1 MMKRRLISAASTGA
15 LVLVL
20 TLAPTALAGSRG
32 SATNGKGGGTGATC
46 TPNAPRTSI
55 DNTWA
60 WGAPGS
66 WGLPGQQLTYAI
78 DVFNNDVGCG
88 SSTFVIS
95 ASTASGFAVSIP
107 QNTITLN
114 SASTGYL
121 WVYVTS
127 PNPVADGDYLLTVT
141 VQRAGTSTATTSTSY
156 YKVYSS
162 DAAAPTLFWPNP
174 WNGSAISGR
183 SYLVGVSS
191 SDDHAVRK
199 IELYIDNAYT
209 STSLCDN
216 VSSTCQL
223 SYNWAIRR
231 VRGQHTATFR
241 SYDWLGNVGVLTT
254 SFTVN

>member
-1 MMKRRLISAASTGA
+1 MLGA
-15 LVLVL
+15 LALLVP
-20 TLAPTALAGSRG
+20 AALAAKDSRTSG
-32 SATNGKGGGTGATC
+32 C

-66 WGLPGQQLTYAI
+66 WGLPGQQLAYAI
-78 DVFNNDVGCG
+78 DVFDNDVGCG

-95 ASTASGFAVSIP
+95 MSTPAGFSASIP

-121 WVYVTS
+121 WAYVTS
-127 PNPVADGDYLLTVT
+127 PIGIADGDYPLTIT
-141 VQRAGTSTATTSTSY
+141 VQRAGESSTTISTSA

-162 DAAAPTLFWPNP
+162 DTTAPTVFGPNP

-191 SDDHAVRK
+191 NDDQAVRK
-199 IELYIDNAYT
+199 IDLYLDGAYT
-209 STSLCDN
+209 STALCDDI
-216 VSSTCQL
+216 SPTCQL
-223 SYNWAIRR
+223 SYNWVIRR
-231 VRGQHTATFR
+231 VRGQHTATFK

>member
-1 MMKRRLISAASTGA
+1 MKRRIVSAASIGA

-20 TLAPTALAGSRG
+20 SLVPTALAHTPNTAKASGRSPGS
-32 SATNGKGGGTGATC
+32 TC
-46 TPNAPRTSI
+46 TPNAPRASI

-66 WGLPGQQLTYAI
+66 WGVPGQQLGYAI

-95 ASTASGFAVSIP
+95 MSTPTGFSVSIP
-107 QNTITLN
+107 QNTVTLN
-114 SASTGYL
+114 SESTGYL
-121 WVYVTS
+121 WAYVTS
-127 PNPVADGDYLLTVT
+127 PSEIADGDYPLTVS
-141 VQRAGTSTATTSTSY
+141 VQRAGTSSATTSTSS

-162 DAAAPTLFWPNP
+162 DATAPSLFWPNP
-174 WNGSAISGR
+174 WNGAAISGR

-199 IELYIDNAYT
+199 IEVYIDNAYT
-209 STSLCDN
+209 STALCDN
-216 VSSTCQL
+216 VSSTCQV

-231 VRGQHTATFR
+231 VRGQHTATFK